1 MRVLA
6 HIHPFSAAD
15 LIDGTLD
22 AVRRQTR
29 PPDGILIG
37 ATTLRPT
44 GRTFPEQVNPEA
56 LARLLELYAGPN
68 DGRAPME
75 PRFVR
80 ACAESGTEYN
90 Q

>member
-56 LARLLELYAGPN
+56 LARLLNFAL
-68 DGRAPME
+68 R
-75 PRFVR
+75 PRTHGAQIR
-80 ACAESGTEYN
+80 ACLRGIWDGV
-90 Q
+90 